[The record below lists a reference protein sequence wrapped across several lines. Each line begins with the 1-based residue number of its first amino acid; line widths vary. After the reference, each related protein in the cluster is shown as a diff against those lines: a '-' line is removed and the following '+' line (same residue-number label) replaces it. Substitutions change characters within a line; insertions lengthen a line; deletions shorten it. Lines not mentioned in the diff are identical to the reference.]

1 MGGGKF
7 SPALD
12 LCLTTRNLDR
22 DCDLLRLQVLN
33 HWVPGI
39 LVISVVQVLGKY
51 MIIEYLNPLDSVVL
65 WDPSMNF
72 GSEKKVDSAL
82 AGFVERATN
91 PKLCAKD

>member
-1 MGGGKF
+1 MDGYLGAGKF

-12 LCLTTRNLDR
+12 LCLTSINKGTRNLDR

-51 MIIEYLNPLDSVVL
+51 MIIEYLHPLDSAVL

-72 GSEKKVDSAL
+72 RSEKK
-82 AGFVERATN
+82 
-91 PKLCAKD
+91 K